1 MRAILTLLAPL
12 LPLFALGLF
21 LFGLALVLQPAQGL
35 ANRCSFDTSLLF
47 RGIIE
52 TRGRF
57 FLEWNISV
65 VLYQSVSV

>member
-1 MRAILTLLAPL
+1 VRAILTLLAPL
-12 LPLFALGLF
+12 LPLFALSLF

-35 ANRCSFDTSLLF
+35 ANWRSFDTGLLF

-57 FLEWNISV
+57 FLEWNIRI
-65 VLYQSVSV
+65 VLYQRVSV